1 MSGIAIVMMA
11 LFIVVIWGGFI
22 LAVVNLTRH
31 PDETSGVLADAPH
44 ASNDV
49 LAAHEEQ

>member
-22 LAVVNLTRH
+22 LAVINLTRH
-31 PDETSGVLADAPH
+31 PDETSGEMPNAPET
-44 ASNDV
+44 SNEA
-49 LAAHEEQ
+49 LSAIEEQ

>member
-11 LFIVVIWGGFI
+11 LFILIIWGGFI
-22 LAVVNLTRH
+22 LAVINLTRH
-31 PDETSGVLADAPH
+31 PDDTSGELADAPP
-44 ASNDV
+44 AANEV